1 MKWIYVAVAT
11 ATFAG
16 PAQSFTC
23 KDVRAL
29 SQDQRAYYIR
39 VYNITPA
46 QQDRIRRECSK
57 GSAET
62 VSAPVGRRERDAR
75 ASQQ

>member
-1 MKWIYVAVAT
+1 MKWIYAVVVAT
-11 ATFAG
+11 ASFVG

-23 KDVRAL
+23 KDVAL

-57 GSAET
+57 ASAET
-62 VSAPVGRRERDAR
+62 SSAPVGRRDHDLR